1 MADHT
6 GEQVVGEQFVRALAG
21 KDAPTLKGLFQPG
34 VDFRAMTPNKYFELT
49 NHEAV
54 VDEVML
60 GKWFEPEDRITDV
73 LQVETSRVGSRDRV
87 AYRFAVSSPDG
98 EYVVEQQAYYETTDG
113 RISWIRIMCAGY
125 LPVE

>member
-1 MADHT
+1 
-6 GEQVVGEQFVRALAG
+6 
-21 KDAPTLKGLFQPG
+21 
-34 VDFRAMTPNKYFELT
+34 MTPNKYFELT